1 MIHKDTFSKVDFNG
15 AKGIVFLGAEM
26 LVYRRDTKT
35 NNFPL
40 CIDLPGGAREE
51 NESPFETFQREVM
64 EEFGI
69 QIEKD
74 EIDFSCTIPSTIEP
88 DKKSFFI
95 VAKTSRFT
103 PEDILFGNEG
113 TEWMLMS
120 TNEFI
125 KRSDGIERQ
134 QKRVKNYLK
143 GTLVSE

>member
-1 MIHKDTFSKVDFNG
+1 MIHENTFSKGDFNG
-15 AKGIVFLGAEM
+15 AKGIVFLGDEM

-40 CIDLPGGAREE
+40 HIDLPGGAREE
-51 NESPFETFQREVM
+51 DESPFETFQREVN

-95 VAKTSRFT
+95 VAKTSRFK
-103 PEDILFGNEG
+103 PEDIVFGDEG

-120 TNEFI
+120 VNEFI
-125 KRSDGIERQ
+125 QRPDGIKRQ
-134 QKRVKNYLK
+134 QKRVKNYLE